1 MASMKKV
8 KLSPKQQ
15 HQLDVELINTKPKS
29 RTEAKAQLA
38 AKLRIS
44 KRKDKGRKG
53 FKGKVGAKQSL
64 DRANTS
70 FWGRIVE
77 SIDTNRISDSN
88 KSMAWEN
95 CRLMSDFNI
104 AAKSKRR
111 AGQG

>member
-53 FKGKVGAKQSL
+53 FKGGKVGAKQAL
-64 DRANTS
+64 DRANALR
-70 FWGRIVE
+70 FGEGIVE
-77 SIDTNRISDSN
+77 SIDTNRVSDSN
-88 KSMAWEN
+88 KRWRGRTA
-95 CRLMSDFNI
+95 D
-104 AAKSKRR
+104 
-111 AGQG
+111 